1 MSQYKTEQEAFWA
14 GEFGDEYIKRNQ
26 GQDLL
31 ASNIALY
38 ARALRHTQPIN
49 SVLELGAN
57 IGMNM
62 KALHPLFP
70 NAELH
75 AVEINATAFEAL
87 RSLPQV
93 NAVNAS
99 ILDYVP
105 TRTFDLV
112 LIKGV
117 LIHLDPT
124 VLSDVY
130 DKLFA
135 ASHRYIMVME
145 YYNPNPVEINY
156 RGHSNRLFKRD
167 FAGELMARHPSL
179 QLIDYGFEYHLD
191 PKWPQD
197 DATWFIMEK
206 RD

>member
-38 ARALRHTQPIN
+38 VQALRQAQAIG

-62 KALHPLFP
+62 QALHPLFP
-70 NAELH
+70 KAELH
-75 AVEINATAFEAL
+75 AVEINATAFEEL
-87 RSLPQV
+87 RSLPYV
-93 NAVNAS
+93 SAVNAS
-99 ILDYVP
+99 ILDYSP
-105 TRTFDLV
+105 ARTFDLV

-117 LIHLDPT
+117 MIHLDPK
-124 VLSDVY
+124 VLPEVY
-130 DKLFA
+130 DKLFE

-145 YYNPNPVEINY
+145 YYNPTPVEINY

-179 QLIDYGFEYHLD
+179 QLIDYGFSYHLD

-197 DATWFIMEK
+197 DGTWFLLEK
-206 RD
+206 RG